1 MKSKLILLTLML
13 SSLMNMNPSR
23 IKRIKEG
30 ILEIVPVKNLKTED
44 ENAMIFNNRHL
55 LPLTKR
61 PILRVENFS
70 YEKLLQ
76 KNYDLMELDEKT
88 QRDFERAVK
97 QYKGNNFAVIID
109 GEIVS
114 TPRIKELKKERESV

>member
-30 ILEIVPVKNLKTED
+30 TLEIVPVKNLKTED